1 MRTMQFYF
9 LACAT
14 CLFSLQSVEVE
25 GANHFLHMIEHV
37 EQCFL
42 DPWKDLYPA
51 EDGVANVVACNL
63 VRRAS
68 IEA

>member
-1 MRTMQFYF
+1 M
-9 LACAT
+9 LAV
-14 CLFSLQSVEVE
+14 LG

-37 EQCFL
+37 EQCIL

-51 EDGVANVVACNL
+51 EDGVANVAACNL